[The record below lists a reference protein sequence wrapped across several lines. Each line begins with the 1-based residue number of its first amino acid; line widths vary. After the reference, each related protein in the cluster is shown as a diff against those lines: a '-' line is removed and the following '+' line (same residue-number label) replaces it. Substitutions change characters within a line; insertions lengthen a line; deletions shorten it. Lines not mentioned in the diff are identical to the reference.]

1 MAKIN
6 IGGQAVIEG
15 VILGFTVGF
24 LVRVKPETRVLDWLE
39 AADEEL
45 LHLSVLTMG
54 GLEKGI
60 AKLPES
66 PRKSELREWL
76 EHDLAERFSERILP
90 VDAAVAVAWGR
101 IQGEAERG
109 GMKLPVIDSLLAAT
123 AEIHRLTLATRNVAD
138 FDRCGATVFNPW
150 GA

>member
-1 MAKIN
+1 MTYLLDTC
-6 IGGQAVIEG
+6 VISE
-15 VILGFTVGF
+15 L
-24 LVRVKPETRVLDWLE
+24 VKPRPDKNVVRWVDSV
-39 AADEEL
+39 DERKL
-45 LHLSVLTMG
+45 FLSVLTMG
-54 GLEKGI
+54 ELEKGI
-60 AKLPES
+60 AKLLES

-101 IQGEAERG
+101 IQGEAERA

>member
-1 MAKIN
+1 MTYLLDTC
-6 IGGQAVIEG
+6 VISE
-15 VILGFTVGF
+15 L
-24 LVRVKPETRVLDWLE
+24 VKPRPDVNVVRWVDSV
-39 AADEEL
+39 DERKL
-45 LHLSVLTMG
+45 FLSVLTVG
-54 GLEKGI
+54 ELEKGI
-60 AKLPES
+60 AKLQES
-66 PRKSELREWL
+66 SRKSDLREWL
-76 EHDLAERFSERILP
+76 VHDLVERFSERILP

>member
-1 MAKIN
+1 MTYLLDTC
-6 IGGQAVIEG
+6 VISE
-15 VILGFTVGF
+15 L
-24 LVRVKPETRVLDWLE
+24 VKPRPDVNVVRWVDSV
-39 AADEEL
+39 DERKL
-45 LHLSVLTMG
+45 FLSVLTVG
-54 GLEKGI
+54 ELEKGI
-60 AKLPES
+60 AKLQES
-66 PRKSELREWL
+66 SRKSDLREWL
-76 EHDLAERFSERILP
+76 VHDLGERFSERILP